1 MRARLPDESGYVV
14 NSGVRIHYEVHGTS
28 QPTIL
33 LLPTWAIVDSRH
45 WKMQVPFLARDY
57 RVITFDPRGNGRS
70 DRPRNPAAYANAV
83 FAGDAAAVLDATGTE
98 RAVLAAFCSGF
109 PWALLLA
116 AAHPQRV
123 TGIVAIA
130 PTLPIPPADPWQQ
143 GGHSFHDVL
152 DTTDGWA
159 KENRHYWRRDWR
171 GYVEFFMSQITTEPH
186 STKPYDDLVEWGM
199 QTDAETLLC
208 DADAP
213 RQVADEQ
220 EAIRLCRSLD
230 CPVLVIGGD
239 QDKIVPP
246 ERARRIA
253 ELTSAEL
260 LVIEGGGHAPHVRYP
275 VAVNHVIRDFVD
287 RVIHRQRKQAVWQ
300 ATHSRPRRALW
311 ISSPIGLGHVQ
322 RDLAIARALR
332 QRAPDL
338 EIHWWAQPPVTEV
351 LTGAGEVIHP
361 ASSDLVCESA
371 HWESESA
378 NHDLPAFYAFRRM
391 DEILCANYMLFDNVV
406 RDTSYDLWVGDECW
420 EIDYFLHENPER
432 KIAPYVFMTDVIGF
446 LPTDPG
452 DPREAELCADYN
464 ADSIGKRERFPWLRD
479 LSMFIGS
486 FDELPDVS
494 FGPGLPGIRPW
505 SSRWFTSVP
514 YVLPFNPAAYRD
526 RARLRARLG
535 HPQHQPLLVAAVGG
549 TAAGVG
555 LLELTCDAFARLRK
569 QVPDARMLL
578 VTGPRIDPRLLPA
591 IEGMDK
597 RGYVPD
603 LFEHLACADAAIVQ
617 GGLSTTMELVATGRP
632 FIYFPLRRHWEQQH
646 FVTHRLNYY
655 QPACGWTTRRPQ
667 RTTWPP
673 RCEQQWRKPT
683 PDRVT
688 GGCRAAARAAPPRAS
703 PHCWLASDRHYQG
716 GDKHDEDGH
725 RICPVGDGGRGLGP
739 QGGGLRDPQRAEQL
753 PGVRRCASPAGRRCR
768 GPAARHGVRVR
779 ARRGAGWPAR
789 RFLLRYRRFGQ
800 AGGGGPGPEP
810 RMRHQGR
817 GYERAAVGPGVV
829 RRRHQLPG
837 DLGHD
842 PRRGRRDPPGPS
854 PRRAGRDHG
863 VGSPEGVPWSLGTGA
878 VPPGHGGEGRQ
889 PGGDG
894 VAGPAGCGRA
904 APGVMWFRR
913 C

>member
-1 MRARLPDESGYVV
+1 MRARLPDDSGYVV
-14 NSGVRIHYEVHGTS
+14 NSGVRIHYEVHGTG

-70 DRPRNPAAYANAV
+70 DRPRNPAAYADAA
-83 FAGDAAAVLDATGTE
+83 FASDAAAVLDAADTE
-98 RAVLAAFCSGF
+98 RAVFAAFCSGF
-109 PWALLLA
+109 SWALLFA

-123 TGIVAIA
+123 TGIVTIA
-130 PTLPIPPADPWQQ
+130 PTLPIPPADPWERE
-143 GGHSFHDVL
+143 GHSFDDVL
-152 DTTDGWA
+152 DTTEGWA

-213 RQVADEQ
+213 QQVADEQ
-220 EAIRLCRSLD
+220 EAIRLCRSLA

-246 ERARRIA
+246 ERTRRIA

-275 VAVNHVIRDFVD
+275 VAVNHAIRDFVD
-287 RVIHRQRKQAVWQ
+287 RVSHRQRKQAVWQ
-300 ATHSRPRRALW
+300 ATHSRPPRALW

-322 RDLAIARALR
+322 RDLAVARALR
-332 QRAPDL
+332 QRVPDL

-351 LTGAGEVIHP
+351 LAGAGEIIHP
-361 ASSDLVCESA
+361 ASAALVSESA
-371 HWESESA
+371 HWESESVD
-378 NHDLPAFYAFRRM
+378 HDLPAFYAFRRM
-391 DEILCANYMLFDNVV
+391 DEILCANYLLFDDVV

-452 DPREAELCADYN
+452 DRREAELCADYN
-464 ADSIGKRERFPWLRD
+464 ADSIGKRERFPRLRD
-479 LSMFIGS
+479 VSMFIGS
-486 FDELPDVS
+486 FDELPDLS
-494 FGPGLPGIRPW
+494 FGPGLPGIRSW

-526 RARLRARLG
+526 RARLRGRLG
-535 HPQHQPLLVAAVGG
+535 YPKHQPLLVAAVGG
-549 TAAGVG
+549 TAAGVS

-578 VTGPRIDPRLLPA
+578 VTGPRIDPRLLPDT
-591 IEGMDK
+591 EGMDK

-646 FVTHRLNYY
+646 FVTHRLDHY
-655 QPACGWTTRRPQ
+655 
-667 RTTWPP
+667 
-673 RCEQQWRKPT
+673 
-683 PDRVT
+683 
-688 GGCRAAARAAPPRAS
+688 RA
-703 PHCWLASDRHYQG
+703 
-716 GDKHDEDGH
+716 
-725 RICPVGDGGRGLGP
+725 
-739 QGGGLRDPQRAEQL
+739 GLRMDYATTTADDLATTMRAVLAEAGAR
-753 PGVRRCASPAGRRCR
+753 PGYRKVPR
-768 GPAARHGVRVR
+768 G
-779 ARRGAGWPAR
+779 GA
-789 RFLLRYRRFGQ
+789 
-800 AGGGGPGPEP
+800 
-810 RMRHQGR
+810 
-817 GYERAAVGPGVV
+817 
-829 RRRHQLPG
+829 
-837 DLGHD
+837 
-842 PRRGRRDPPGPS
+842 
-854 PRRAGRDHG
+854 
-863 VGSPEGVPWSLGTGA
+863 
-878 VPPGHGGEGRQ
+878 
-889 PGGDG
+889 
-894 VAGPAGCGRA
+894 GRA
-904 APGVMWFRR
+904 ATRIAALLAGQ
-913 C
+913 

>member
-1 MRARLPDESGYVV
+1 MRARLPDDSGYVV
-14 NSGVRIHYEVHGTS
+14 NSGVRIHYEVHGTG

-70 DRPRNPAAYANAV
+70 DRPRNPAAYADAA
-83 FAGDAAAVLDATGTE
+83 FASDAAAVLDAADTE
-98 RAVLAAFCSGF
+98 RAVFAAFCSGF
-109 PWALLLA
+109 SWALLFA

-123 TGIVAIA
+123 TGIVTIA
-130 PTLPIPPADPWQQ
+130 PTLPIPPADPWERE
-143 GGHSFHDVL
+143 GHSFDDVL
-152 DTTDGWA
+152 DTTEGWA

-213 RQVADEQ
+213 QQVADEQ
-220 EAIRLCRSLD
+220 EAIRLCRSLA

-246 ERARRIA
+246 ERTRRIA

-275 VAVNHVIRDFVD
+275 VAVNHAIRDFVD
-287 RVIHRQRKQAVWQ
+287 RVSHRQRKQAVWQ
-300 ATHSRPRRALW
+300 ATHSRPPRALW

-322 RDLAIARALR
+322 RDLAVARALR
-332 QRAPDL
+332 QRVPDL

-351 LTGAGEVIHP
+351 LAGAGEIIHP
-361 ASSDLVCESA
+361 ASAALVSESA
-371 HWESESA
+371 HWESESVD
-378 NHDLPAFYAFRRM
+378 HDLPAFYAFRRM
-391 DEILCANYMLFDNVV
+391 DEILCANYLLFDNVV

-452 DPREAELCADYN
+452 DRREAELCADYN
-464 ADSIGKRERFPWLRD
+464 ADSIGKRERFPRLRD
-479 LSMFIGS
+479 VSMFIGS
-486 FDELPDVS
+486 FDELPDLS
-494 FGPGLPGIRPW
+494 FGPGLPGIRSW

-526 RARLRARLG
+526 RARLRGRLG
-535 HPQHQPLLVAAVGG
+535 YPKHQPLLVAAVGG
-549 TAAGVG
+549 TAAGVS

-578 VTGPRIDPRLLPA
+578 VTGPRIDPRLLPDT
-591 IEGMDK
+591 EGMDK

-646 FVTHRLNYY
+646 FVTHRLDHY
-655 QPACGWTTRRPQ
+655 
-667 RTTWPP
+667 
-673 RCEQQWRKPT
+673 
-683 PDRVT
+683 
-688 GGCRAAARAAPPRAS
+688 RA
-703 PHCWLASDRHYQG
+703 
-716 GDKHDEDGH
+716 
-725 RICPVGDGGRGLGP
+725 
-739 QGGGLRDPQRAEQL
+739 GLRMDYATTTADDLATTMRAVLAEAGAR
-753 PGVRRCASPAGRRCR
+753 PGYRKVPR
-768 GPAARHGVRVR
+768 G
-779 ARRGAGWPAR
+779 GA
-789 RFLLRYRRFGQ
+789 
-800 AGGGGPGPEP
+800 
-810 RMRHQGR
+810 
-817 GYERAAVGPGVV
+817 
-829 RRRHQLPG
+829 
-837 DLGHD
+837 
-842 PRRGRRDPPGPS
+842 
-854 PRRAGRDHG
+854 
-863 VGSPEGVPWSLGTGA
+863 
-878 VPPGHGGEGRQ
+878 
-889 PGGDG
+889 
-894 VAGPAGCGRA
+894 GRA
-904 APGVMWFRR
+904 ATRIAALLAGQ
-913 C
+913 